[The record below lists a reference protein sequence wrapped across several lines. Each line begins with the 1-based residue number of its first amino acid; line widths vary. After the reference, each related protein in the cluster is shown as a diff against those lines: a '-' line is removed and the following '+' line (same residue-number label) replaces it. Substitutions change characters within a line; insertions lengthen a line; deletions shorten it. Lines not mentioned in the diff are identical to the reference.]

1 MLHVPFINAIIEAM
15 FYRIEFNTVWL
26 MNAGCPYGV
35 TRDGKVVSLREPANL
50 IMCVMFE
57 FAKSK
62 HDDGQT
68 IVLR

>member
-1 MLHVPFINAIIEAM
+1 
-15 FYRIEFNTVWL
+15 

-50 IMCVMFE
+50 IMCVMFG